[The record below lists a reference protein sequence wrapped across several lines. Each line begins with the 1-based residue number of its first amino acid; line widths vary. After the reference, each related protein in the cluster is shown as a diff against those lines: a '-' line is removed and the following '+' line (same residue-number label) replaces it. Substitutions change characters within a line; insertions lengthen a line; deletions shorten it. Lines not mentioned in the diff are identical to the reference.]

1 MVAFAAL
8 AALAATT
15 RARRAGKARSIAG
28 EDALQVDASSSD
40 STAASSS
47 LAAIGAVRAWS
58 AWSSQQGPPDLPRQ
72 WSSLVRPRFIA
83 NGGVSTVW
91 GYDVECIPWQP
102 KVAVKA
108 IDIVDRHTGV
118 LEMARLREAQCEVF
132 ILDHFRGS
140 CSFIEYYD
148 SALHVESG
156 KQLILMEAAN
166 MNLSELIRRSVYM
179 SIASRLELFAELV
192 GMVELMERDG
202 FQHGDLKPHNV
213 LVIKGP
219 TATSLKVRLADLGLS
234 CRLDAGGGPCAR
246 CASAAGTWLYRPP
259 EAFSREGTRHD
270 RQDSWSLGL
279 VLFEMLFRT
288 LPSAL
293 REASHSTLGSRLQAF
308 RASDEPEVQLAVRQ
322 SDGAGQDAARLLV
335 DMLALDPSER
345 PSVADVR
352 RRLLL
357 AGVGARRRMHGL
369 AARLPPL
376 GAGELCKSWR
386 GGSTRSTASST
397 STLAVA

>member
-1 MVAFAAL
+1 MRMVEEVHGRCLCGIFGECRWLGIVDGECSLCLGVCFRRCIVGRLAL
-8 AALAATT
+8 THAQPFRSLRDLA
-15 RARRAGKARSIAG
+15 
-28 EDALQVDASSSD
+28 EVDASSSD

-270 RQDSWSLGL
+270 RQDVEGSASRGL
-279 VLFEMLFRT
+279 LS
-288 LPSAL
+288 P
-293 REASHSTLGSRLQAF
+293 
-308 RASDEPEVQLAVRQ
+308 
-322 SDGAGQDAARLLV
+322 
-335 DMLALDPSER
+335 
-345 PSVADVR
+345 
-352 RRLLL
+352 
-357 AGVGARRRMHGL
+357 
-369 AARLPPL
+369 
-376 GAGELCKSWR
+376 
-386 GGSTRSTASST
+386 
-397 STLAVA
+397 